1 MTTTPPTD
9 DPHDDHFE
17 VVVDLSGDAGRTF
30 AAYLEAF
37 AAKDL
42 DAMVEFWDEAS
53 TYRLHPL
60 GETTTGVDGLR
71 AYFAELFEAVPDLE
85 VTLGTIH
92 GDAVV
97 ATGQWHIEG
106 TVTGPLNG
114 IEPTGR
120 RISLDGVDVARFE
133 GSTVRTN
140 EVYYDGLTFARQVG
154 LLPAADSAADRGML
168 AAFNAVTT
176 ARAAIA
182 EWLDQ
187 ARESDAAARVREATE
202 EAKRSEAAA
211 RLRETVTQV
220 RESDAA
226 AKVREASAT
235 AVEKAREAT
244 ER

>member
-1 MTTTPPTD
+1 MTTTPPTTDTSAD
-9 DPHDDHFE
+9 DPFE
-17 VVVDLSGDAGRTF
+17 VVVDTSGDAGRAF
-30 AAYLEAF
+30 ATYLDAF

-42 DAMVEFWDEAS
+42 DAMAAFWDESSA
-53 TYRLHPL
+53 YRVHTL
-60 GETTTGVDGLR
+60 GETITGVDGLR

-85 VTLGTIH
+85 VVLGTIH
-92 GDAVV
+92 GGAVV
-97 ATGQWHIEG
+97 ATGQWHLEG

-120 RISLDGVDVARFE
+120 RISLDGIDVARFD

-140 EVYYDGLTFARQVG
+140 EVYYDGLAFARQVG

-187 ARESDAAARVREATE
+187 ARESDAAT
-202 EAKRSEAAA
+202 
-211 RLRETVTQV
+211 
-220 RESDAA
+220 
-226 AKVREASAT
+226 KVREASST
-235 AVEKAREAT
+235 AAEKAREAT
-244 ER
+244 RR